1 VVVRYIVLNLVILNI
16 YLVLM
21 KKEYLGWGGVKKL
34 AKELGYS
41 WFDVCDILWR
51 TKHHKQPKF
60 KEILIFSVVRKNLI
74 RIKSGKSLRDIYGNL
89 VKRREGEQD
98 IHYAI
103 RADLDLFKNNHKIKE
118 QWKKDP
124 DFYKSVRQK
133 YENLY
138 KRFPKEINKQAS
150 MIE

>member
-1 VVVRYIVLNLVILNI
+1 
-16 YLVLM
+16 M
-21 KKEYLGWGGVKKL
+21 DQEYLGWGGVRKI
-34 AKELGYS
+34 AKDLGYS
-41 WFDVCDILWR
+41 WFEVCDILWR
-51 TKHHKQPKF
+51 AKHHKQPKF
-60 KEILIFSVVRKNLI
+60 KEILIFSVIRKNLI
-74 RIKSGKSLRDIYGNL
+74 RIKSGKNLKDVHGNL

-103 RADLDLFKNNHKIKE
+103 RADLDLFKHNHKIKE

-150 MIE
+150 MMD